1 VYLIDYSKYSQ
12 IYTDPAELVAVKQNV
27 EDIILKNIDRR
38 ISALGVSDYRSYIQQ
53 MNDEHYV
60 IIEIG

>member
-1 VYLIDYSKYSQ
+1 
-12 IYTDPAELVAVKQNV
+12 VKQGV

-38 ISALGVSDYRSYIQQ
+38 ISALGVSDYRSFIQE

-60 IIEIG
+60 IVEI

>member
-1 VYLIDYSKYSQ
+1 M
-12 IYTDPAELVAVKQNV
+12 KQNV

-38 ISALGVSDYRSYIQQ
+38 ISALGVSDYRSYIQD
-53 MNDEHYV
+53 MDGEHYV